1 MAKPR
6 MPTTT
11 MPIMNAKYA
20 IKNRI
25 SVHLRFLF
33 IFSYDQGVSLR
44 AGNAKGSVR
53 RRQVG

>member
-1 MAKPR
+1 
-6 MPTTT
+6 
-11 MPIMNAKYA
+11 MNAKYA
-20 IKNRI
+20 IKNKI